1 MTELTTFHFVVVQQV
16 CRNCCN
22 LFSLAVDPL
31 FMFIWSFSV
40 EESTAGLKLTEVP
53 GTDALFYSYFNQ
65 LLYLSLK

>member
-31 FMFIWSFSV
+31 FFHVYLIFFCRRVNSWSQ
-40 EESTAGLKLTEVP
+40 ANG
-53 GTDALFYSYFNQ
+53 GTRY
-65 LLYLSLK
+65 